1 MDTYIK
7 GNYRRTIFERE
18 NFIIGIFKILET
30 NNEDLTSYIN
40 KTITITGYFDNINQ
54 DESYILYGNPLT
66 HPKYGYQFQVEK
78 YEQLLPQDKD
88 GIITFLSSDL
98 FPGIGFKI
106 AKKIVDE
113 LGDNALEKIL
123 ENKEVLYKIPKLKQS
138 KIEIIYDNLYKNSKS
153 HKIII
158 ELNNLGF
165 TNKESLDIYNR
176 YKDDSLNIIEED
188 IYKTITDVNIPYKKV
203 DTIFISKTN
212 DYSNKNRIKATILY
226 ILKSIIYQTG
236 DTYVMKDTLY
246 NQLIKYLK
254 IDINYE
260 DFTKYSIN
268 ENITI
273 EEDMYY
279 LKEMYQDIEYI
290 TYRIK
295 RLVKQDIKKY
305 KIDNYIES
313 LENNLNIKYSESQKQ
328 AIINSITNNISII
341 TGGPGTGKTTIV
353 NAICEIYAMINKY
366 NKSNMEDKVALL
378 APTGRASKRLKESTN
393 LKAST
398 IHRFLKWNKEDDKF
412 QINANN
418 ISEVDLVII
427 DEASMID
434 IPLFASLLKG
444 LSYKTNIIIVG
455 DYNQLPSVGPGTLL
469 KDLIDSNI
477 INTTYLD
484 LLYRQDVNSYIN
496 KLAIEVKDNK
506 LSNFKEKK
514 DDYLFIETNNIIP
527 YLKQV
532 CTKLVEKYNYREIQ
546 VMAPIYS
553 SINGID
559 NINKELQNI
568 FNPSDINKK
577 ELKIGDVIYREND
590 KILQLVN
597 MPEENIYNGDIGTI
611 KYIINKENSRSGSD
625 EIHVMFDNNLV
636 KYTTKDFIKIKHGY
650 CISIHKSQGSEFK
663 VVVLPICNSYKRMLY
678 RKLIYTAITRAKNKL
693 IVIGDSNSFIYGIS
707 NNNEY
712 IRNSKLKE
720 KLINM
725 YN

>member
-1 MDTYIK
+1 
-7 GNYRRTIFERE
+7 
-18 NFIIGIFKILET
+18 
-30 NNEDLTSYIN
+30 
-40 KTITITGYFDNINQ
+40 
-54 DESYILYGNPLT
+54 
-66 HPKYGYQFQVEK
+66 
-78 YEQLLPQDKD
+78 
-88 GIITFLSSDL
+88 
-98 FPGIGFKI
+98 
-106 AKKIVDE
+106 
-113 LGDNALEKIL
+113 
-123 ENKEVLYKIPKLKQS
+123 
-138 KIEIIYDNLYKNSKS
+138 
-153 HKIII
+153 
-158 ELNNLGF
+158 
-165 TNKESLDIYNR
+165 
-176 YKDDSLNIIEED
+176 
-188 IYKTITDVNIPYKKV
+188 
-203 DTIFISKTN
+203 
-212 DYSNKNRIKATILY
+212 
-226 ILKSIIYQTG
+226 
-236 DTYVMKDTLY
+236 
-246 NQLIKYLK
+246 LK
-254 IDINYE
+254 IDIDYE

-268 ENITI
+268 ENIII

-295 RLVKQDIKKY
+295 RLTKQDIKNY

-313 LENNLNIKYSESQKQ
+313 LENSLDIKYSNSQKQ
-328 AIINSITNNISII
+328 AIINSINNNISII

-366 NKSNMEDKVALL
+366 NKTNMEDKVALL

-496 KLAIEVKDNK
+496 KLAIEVKNNK

-514 DDYLFIETNNIIP
+514 DDYLFIETNNILP

-532 CTKLVEKYNYREIQ
+532 CTKLIEKYNDREIQ

-553 SINGID
+553 SMNGID
-559 NINKELQNI
+559 NLNKELQNI

-577 ELKIGDVIYREND
+577 ELKVGDVIYREND

-611 KYIINKENSRSGSD
+611 KYIICKENSKSGSD

-636 KYTTKDFIKIKHGY
+636 KYTTKDFVKIKHGY

-663 VVVLPICNSYKRMLY
+663 IVILPICNSYKRMLY

-693 IVIGDSNSFIYGIS
+693 IVIGDSDSFIYSVS

>member
-246 NQLIKYLK
+246 NQLLNYLK

>member
-78 YEQLLPQDKD
+78 YEQLLPNDKD